1 MCILFQLIEWRF
13 ILQAIICRDQAINAA
28 SANVNNLSQEKAAL
42 QTQLEEASRQ
52 LQEANTKI
60 SALEAEAE
68 AAKTA
73 AAKPADTPAPAPA
86 ETAAPAA

>member
-60 SALEAEAE
+60 SALEAEA
-68 AAKTA
+68 AKTDA
-73 AAKPADTPAPAPA
+73 VKPADTPAPAPA

>member
-60 SALEAEAE
+60 SALEAEA
-68 AAKTA
+68 
-73 AAKPADTPAPAPA
+73 AKPADTPAPAPA